1 MPRAR
6 NIKPGFFMNEYL
18 AECDLAARLLFI
30 GLWCLADRE
39 GRLEDRPKRIGAFVF
54 PYEQYD
60 IDNLLE
66 QLAERGFIIRY
77 QVDGKKYIQ
86 VVNFKKHQN
95 PHVREAASEIPA
107 PETDSQCSENSCES
121 MGQDI
126 DCNDETTEQAE
137 NNDDTAPCK
146 HHASTMQA
154 PDEHRTS
161 PADSPLLIPDSGFL
175 IPENG
180 LPQSGAST
188 GSSDD
193 ERPPSKERRTSKAKN
208 KILSGIQLER
218 FTQFWQEYP
227 RKCAKLDAM
236 RAWEKLNPD
245 EDLFGKIMDGLRRAV
260 ASLQWQEQGGKF
272 IPYPATWLNKGRWE
286 DEYTP
291 YIPGPPDLNK
301 RDIRKL
307 PFDQY
312 MEAMCGPSWREQVK
326 VPWDNAGGGET

>member
-6 NIKPGFFMNEYL
+6 NIKPGFFMNEDL

-60 IDNLLE
+60 IDNLLN

-77 QVDGKKYIQ
+77 EVDGKKYIQ

-107 PETDSQCSENSCES
+107 PETDIQCSESPCES

-175 IPENG
+175 ILKTDYRNPVQAPAH
-180 LPQSGAST
+180 LTMSARPQ
-188 GSSDD
+188 
-193 ERPPSKERRTSKAKN
+193 
-208 KILSGIQLER
+208 
-218 FTQFWQEYP
+218 
-227 RKCAKLDAM
+227 RK
-236 RAWEKLNPD
+236 
-245 EDLFGKIMDGLRRAV
+245 DGLVRQKTRFCL
-260 ASLQWQEQGGKF
+260 ASNWSAL
-272 IPYPATWLNKGRWE
+272 LSSGR
-286 DEYTP
+286 
-291 YIPGPPDLNK
+291 N
-301 RDIRKL
+301 IRVS
-307 PFDQY
+307 
-312 MEAMCGPSWREQVK
+312 APSWMQCAHGK
-326 VPWDNAGGGET
+326 S

>member
-6 NIKPGFFMNEYL
+6 NIKPGFFMNEDL

-60 IDNLLE
+60 IDNLLD

-107 PETDSQCSENSCES
+107 PETDIQYSGSSCES

-126 DCNDETTEQAE
+126 DCNDETTEHAE
-137 NNDDTAPCK
+137 DNDDTAPCQ
-146 HHASTMQA
+146 HHTSTIQAS
-154 PDEHRTS
+154 DEHGTS
-161 PADSPLLIPDSGFL
+161 PADSPLLIPDPGFL

-188 GSSDD
+188 GMSVR
-193 ERPPSKERRTSKAKN
+193 EPPRPEQTEKKPKKQPLT
-208 KILSGIQLER
+208 GIQLER
-218 FTQFWQEYP
+218 FNRFWYEYP
-227 RKCAKLDAM
+227 KKKAKIEAM
-236 RAWEKLNPD
+236 KAWARLKPD
-245 EDLFGKIMDGLRRAV
+245 EELFDAIMLGLRRAR
-260 ASLQWQEQGGKF
+260 ASWEWKKEGGRF
-272 IPYPATWLNKGRWE
+272 IPYPATFLNQGRWE
-286 DEYTP
+286 DEYVP
-291 YIPGPPDLNK
+291 AEQKPSRRDLQSMSVEEYIEAVSGEPPPVDGKMLDEIWGDK
-301 RDIRKL
+301 
-307 PFDQY
+307 
-312 MEAMCGPSWREQVK
+312 
-326 VPWDNAGGGET
+326 NAI